1 MREVRCTFS
10 NWAYLR
16 IRLSLRSIS
25 RSAAPLAS
33 VGIMGL
39 GLVPTLGGPDSPLH
53 WAMTAGMTGFG
64 LLLALRHRLRRD
76 QPPLALPTEAEARQA
91 GGALLWVSGV
101 IAAMVVAIVLNQLIS
116 GGPTSAFS
124 VGLPLVGLWWVAS
137 LGFKARRFRS
147 PQVDDSGT
155 TADRPSRRPPT
166 WERLTPPDGRP
177 PGGPG
182 RHASA

>member
-1 MREVRCTFS
+1 MS
-10 NWAYLR
+10 
-16 IRLSLRSIS
+16 
-25 RSAAPLAS
+25 
-33 VGIMGL
+33 L
-39 GLVPTLGGPDSPLH
+39 GLVPTLGGPDQPLH

-64 LLLALRHRLRRD
+64 LLLAVRHRLRRD
-76 QPPLALPTEAEARQA
+76 QPPLAALTEAEARHA
-91 GGALLWVSGV
+91 GGAVLWVSGIIGV
-101 IAAMVVAIVLNQLIS
+101 MVVGIVLRQLIR

-137 LGFKARRFRS
+137 LGFKARRFRA
-147 PQVDDSGT
+147 PEVEDPVT
-155 TADRPSRRPPT
+155 TRDRPSRRPPS